1 MIRAAT
7 PADAAVFAAIHAR
20 SFDDGWSEA
29 ELAEWLARSG
39 AIAYAAPR
47 DRLAIAF
54 GLALTA
60 GDDAEILTIATEP
73 SARRQGHGRAILAE
87 IIAEAGRR
95 GLSRVVLD
103 VARNNLAAL
112 GLYVSQGF
120 VEIGVRKTYYRTADG
135 LVDAI
140 VLARPLA

>member
-1 MIRAAT
+1 MIRAAI
-7 PADAAVFAAIHAR
+7 PADAPVLAAIHAR

-29 ELAEWLARSG
+29 ELADWLSRPG
-39 AIAYAAPR
+39 AIAFAADR

-73 SARRQGHGRAILAE
+73 AERRKGHGRTILAE
-87 IIAEAGRR
+87 IIAEARRR

-112 GLYVSQGF
+112 GLYLSEGF
-120 VEIGVRKTYYRTADG
+120 VEIGERKTYYRTLGG

-140 VLARPLA
+140 VLARPLT